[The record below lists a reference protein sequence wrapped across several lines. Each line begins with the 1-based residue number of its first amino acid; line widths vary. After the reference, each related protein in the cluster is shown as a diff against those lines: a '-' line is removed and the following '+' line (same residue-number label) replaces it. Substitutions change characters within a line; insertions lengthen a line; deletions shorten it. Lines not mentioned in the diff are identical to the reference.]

1 MLGPARNSKLLF
13 EAHLLRLA
21 FGTMIAARQAS
32 AEQVRDKLD
41 VLVREQPEVANRIVA
56 VGIPI
61 LLDSGEVI
69 RGQKVLV
76 PADAKCARVTPE
88 LLEAWVVDG
97 WVDLR
102 LANCERWVERFRRIH
117 EEIESMPAGD
127 TSSRFLRNRRFWHE
141 ERAIQPGKIVG
152 WILGT
157 QEAGARIKR

>member
-21 FGTMIAARQAS
+21 FVTMSAARAAT
-32 AEQVRDKLD
+32 AEEVRDKLD
-41 VLVREQPEVANRIVA
+41 AIVREQPEVANRIVA

-69 RGQKVLV
+69 RGPKVIV
-76 PADAKCARVTPE
+76 PADAKATPVTPE
-88 LLEAWVVDG
+88 ALEGWVVDG

-102 LANCERWVERFRRIH
+102 LANCARWVERFRKIR
-117 EEIESMPAGD
+117 EEVSSMPDSD
-127 TSSRFLRNRRFWHE
+127 TSSRYLRNRRFWHE

-157 QEAGARIKR
+157 EEQGARIKR